1 MIQLYDE
8 ALHDALTTAF
18 SANVAIVPVAE
29 FWNVISMHYEGRLQ
43 LPAICISRSSN
54 TIDPE
59 MKSWVSSRLGMTD
72 RIYRNKALTE
82 QAIPLVLNY
91 NLTLLATKQHDIDEL
106 TSEVIFFIV
115 NKPRV
120 TITIPYGSDRPVNA
134 QISIVGDVTDS
145 STRDTFSTTGILYQV
160 IIPIRMIGANI
171 YNVEKRNLRFLRA
184 ELGIEN
190 NDMKEEI

>member
-8 ALHDALTTAF
+8 ALHDTLKNSF
-18 SANVAIVPVAE
+18 SSFVAIVPVND
-29 FWNVISMHYEGRLQ
+29 FWNVISMHRENKLQ
-43 LPAICISRSSN
+43 LPAICISRSSQ

-59 MKSWVSSRLGMTD
+59 MKSWVSSRMGTVD
-72 RIYRNKALTE
+72 RIQQHRAFTE
-82 QAIPLVLNY
+82 QALPLVLNY

-120 TITIPYGSDRPVNA
+120 TITLPYGSDRPVNA
-134 QISIVGDVTDS
+134 QLSIVGDVTDS
-145 STRDTFSTTGILYQV
+145 SMRDGFSDTGILYQT
-160 IIPIRMIGANI
+160 IIPIRLIGANI
-171 YNVEKRNLRFLRA
+171 YNIEKRNLRFLRA

>member
-43 LPAICISRSSN
+43 LPAICISRSST

-59 MKSWVSSRLGMTD
+59 MKSWVSSRLGTTD
-72 RIYRNKALTE
+72 RVYKNKALTE

-184 ELGIEN
+184 GLGIEN